1 MSEVDESRQ
10 QVITN
15 DPGVVMVRRDGA
27 GLANQI
33 IVGSHRSKA
42 DEPAPTGTDTGPTP
56 YDLLASALGACTS
69 MTLTMYANHKQW
81 PLESITVVL
90 RHGKIHAS
98 DCEDCET
105 KEGKVDRI
113 ERAIEL
119 GGPLSDEQRERLLEI
134 ANKCPVH
141 RTLKSEIN
149 IQTRL
154 VGPEAESED

>member
-1 MSEVDESRQ
+1 MSEVDESGQ
-10 QVITN
+10 QVTTS
-15 DPGVVMVRRDGA
+15 DPGVVIVRREAA
-27 GLANQI
+27 GMANQI
-33 IVGSHRSKA
+33 IVGSHRLRA
-42 DEPAPTGTDTGPTP
+42 DEPDPIGTDTGPTP

-69 MTLTMYANHKQW
+69 MTLTMYADRKQW

-98 DCEDCET
+98 DCDDCET